1 MVVINIY
8 KMEELNTMV
17 NDITNLVSKY
27 IKNTMDK
34 VDEKSKELDENLRY
48 ILEIPFVKKIIIE
61 NEELRCDNEVLKR
74 EIDNLKKGN
83 DSIKLNIKDIFK
95 LDNINEDHVLESIK
109 NMELDTKVLNT
120 DLLMTNLGRTGIYL
134 LNSDDENIEED
145 KCQVMLE
152 IEREMEE
159 EKIRIKNTEE
169 SEEEE
174 ADEEEE
180 EKDEE
185 EEEKDEE
192 EKEEEEKDEEVEEKD
207 EESEEKKEEEK
218 DEEEEEKDE
227 EAEEEKEEEKEEEE
241 SEEESEE
248 EEVEEEKDEE
258 VEEEKDEEV
267 EEEKDEESE
276 EEEEDEEVEEIT
288 IKGTDYYTNDLSS
301 GNIYSILED
310 GDVGDKI
317 GQFKEGKAFFS

>member
-74 EIDNLKKGN
+74 EIDNLKNGN

-95 LDNINEDHVLESIK
+95 LDNINEDNVLESIK
-109 NMELDTKVLNT
+109 NMELDTKVINT

-159 EKIRIKNTEE
+159 EEKIRIKNTEE
-169 SEEEE
+169 AEEEEE
-174 ADEEEE
+174 ADEE
-180 EKDEE
+180 KDEE
-185 EEEKDEE
+185 A
-192 EKEEEEKDEEVEEKD
+192 
-207 EESEEKKEEEK
+207 EEKKEEEK
-218 DEEEEEKDE
+218 DE
-227 EAEEEKEEEKEEEE
+227 EEEE

-258 VEEEKDEEV
+258 EKDEEVEEEKDEEEKDEEEKDEEV
-267 EEEKDEESE
+267 EEEKDEESEEE

-317 GQFKEGKAFFS
+317 GQFKEGKAFFRNYI